1 VRASTLL
8 IVLTMAVPLS
18 TGAQQPKWSGLP
30 PVLLG
35 AVREIQPPEGR
46 GSWVVQV
53 ISRGGLDGR
62 GEGDLAIS
70 SDGSLTA
77 FTSGASAVVSP
88 DALSSL
94 GQRVRTATP
103 TQWTGVSRL
112 GTCSDCVATLLVL
125 TLRDSDGPPQTYTA
139 FWDATTRA
147 SVPVDLLRIHDLAR
161 TLQRR

>member
-1 VRASTLL
+1 MRASTLL

-62 GEGDLAIS
+62 GEGDLARRDDQS
-70 SDGSLTA
+70 QRSGRSPSDT
-77 FTSGASAVVSP
+77 
-88 DALSSL
+88 
-94 GQRVRTATP
+94 R
-103 TQWTGVSRL
+103 SRA
-112 GTCSDCVATLLVL
+112 DPPATL
-125 TLRDSDGPPQTYTA
+125 T
-139 FWDATTRA
+139 TTR
-147 SVPVDLLRIHDLAR
+147 ILAVMIAESGV
-161 TLQRR
+161 TPCC